1 MSWTLLLALVPNAF
15 AAPTDNDL
23 RLALRGVAE
32 SWAEPA
38 VASIYQGG
46 AFASGVAVVAPIHKS
61 FFADVEFT
69 YRKISDDRD
78 QQQFEILPT
87 TAIIGMH
94 MPGPDNVDGYVGV
107 GPSIVT
113 WREQYPVRRGT
124 EVMTGTKFG
133 AEARA
138 GVRFAFDIIE
148 PSMSGTG
155 SPFESF
161 ELDLFG
167 ARRVQAPLGKGL
179 DLSAW
184 RLGLGLTVVL

>member
-1 MSWTLLLALVPNAF
+1 VSWTLLLALVPNAL
-15 AAPTDNDL
+15 AAQPDTDL

-38 VASIYQGG
+38 VAAIYKGG
-46 AFASGVAVVAPIHKS
+46 AFSSGIAVVAPIHKS
-61 FFADVEFT
+61 FFADIEFT
-69 YRKISDDRD
+69 YRKVADAQDR
-78 QQQFEILPT
+78 QQFEILPT
-87 TAIIGMH
+87 TALVGIH
-94 MPGPDNVDGYVGV
+94 MPGPDNVDGYLGL
-107 GPSIVT
+107 GPSFVT
-113 WREQYPVRRGT
+113 WRETYPVRRGT
-124 EVMTGTKFG
+124 EVMTGTKFA

-138 GVRFAFDIIE
+138 GVRFALDIIQ
-148 PSMSGTG
+148 PTMSGTG

-184 RLGLGLTVVL
+184 RVGLGLTVVL